1 MIELLLAAQAA
12 VAAIRTGCELLS
24 EGKAQIGKIKK
35 AVDDAQAIAKDAK
48 SLWNIVKSFFS
59 GKRKPAAAVSPVE
72 APKPAPAKP
81 RKKGKEPE
89 LSYEEYRTR
98 AIHEVCEQLK
108 TFFEIQRQLKAHCR
122 ELEEQSKTTDK
133 VEDSALDRVE
143 IELQLEAMS
152 VQIREAMVYAP
163 QELQDIY
170 SRFLKMYDQ
179 ILEEQEFARRVK
191 RREEREERWQRE
203 ALHNHRVDRLMA
215 VLATTVLLLWMWGLL
230 LSLGWLVRTPSGSSL
245 P

>member
-35 AVDDAQAIAKDAK
+35 AVDDAQAIAREAK
-48 SLWNIVKSFFS
+48 SIWSAIKGFFG
-59 GKRKPAAAVSPVE
+59 GKRQPAAAVPPVKAAE
-72 APKPAPAKP
+72 PAAARPN
-81 RKKGKEPE
+81 KKGKEPP

-98 AIHEVCEQLK
+98 AIHDVCEQLK
-108 TFFEIQRQLKAHCR
+108 TFFEIQRQLKVHCR
-122 ELEEQSKTTDK
+122 ELEDQSKTTDK

-143 IELQLEAMS
+143 IEMQLEAMS

-179 ILEEQEFARRVK
+179 ILEEQEFARRA
-191 RREEREERWQRE
+191 RARYEREERWQRE
-203 ALHNHRVDRLMA
+203 AIRNHRIDRLIAVAAIMA
-215 VLATTVLLLWMWGLL
+215 VILWTWAML
-230 LSLGWLVRTPSGSSL
+230 LSLGWLARTPDGL
-245 P
+245 